1 MGVTVPGD
9 HCLQHHTETDV
20 WMDEMVQEVQLEG
33 REASIPVTRG
43 CLSALTTIRTLSVK
57 VLEAC
62 ESQVW
67 MEPMISTDA

>member
-20 WMDEMVQEVQLEG
+20 WMDKLVQEVQLED

-43 CLSALTTIRTLSVK
+43 CLSALTTIRTLFVK
-57 VLEAC
+57 ILETC

-67 MEPMISTDA
+67 MEPMISTGA